1 MPPDHFRGIGRH
13 GFKWELG
20 GGLGC
25 LDAVWFGDD
34 FGSIQLKSIMQR
46 LAVLAYIELMQRAA
60 LIRYCKALKKV
71 LLVEVVNQ
79 SMVLHLS

>member
-1 MPPDHFRGIGRH
+1 MVLSGS
-13 GFKWELG
+13 WG

-46 LAVLAYIELMQRAA
+46 LAVLGYIDLMQRAA
-60 LIRYCKALKKV
+60 LIRYCSAFKKV
-71 LLVEVVNQ
+71 LPVEVVKQ
-79 SMVLHLS
+79 SMVLHLSWNH